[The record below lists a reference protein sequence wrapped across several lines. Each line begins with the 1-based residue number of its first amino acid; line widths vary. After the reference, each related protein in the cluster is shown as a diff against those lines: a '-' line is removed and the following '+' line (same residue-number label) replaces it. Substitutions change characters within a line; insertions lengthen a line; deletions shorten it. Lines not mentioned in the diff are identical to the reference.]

1 MLGRRMGVKSAV
13 QFLIALFIV
22 LTMVIPTG
30 LAAADES
37 FIVFTGDREEYKYSD
52 PLYVRNNGEN
62 RVAYCYNA
70 SKKVPP
76 TWQEGGQTVYKIE
89 SATAEE
95 FYQMTDENVR
105 VMEPEAF
112 KKAILSVCYQGFP
125 QNGSGL
131 MEKYGLPRAAFR
143 GITQLAVWYYTDS
156 LDISQYYQQYQPFDT
171 YPGAWAA
178 YQELITPLDTLPLGY
193 QLDLYRNRNEQYQ
206 NVLCT
211 RLAEMP
217 VQTSIQLKG
226 IKLLEGRALLANEF
240 HFIVTDEQGTEVSRG
255 VNHADGSIAFNYIEY
270 RHEDVGLHRYTVR
283 EVHGDLSN
291 VTYDGASY
299 TVEVLVEYVD
309 DQLTATAQ
317 GEPKLVFR
325 NVYDAS
331 PTATPSPSPTVT
343 PGVTPS
349 PTPAQTPVPGTPPAT
364 GDESRPVLWAL
375 LALAALSLL
384 GVQAVLSRKTRKK

>member
-1 MLGRRMGVKSAV
+1 MGVKSAV

-52 PLYVRNNGEN
+52 PLYVRDNGED

-95 FYQMTDENVR
+95 FYQMTDKNVR

-131 MEKYGLPRAAFR
+131 MEKYGLTRSTFR

-283 EVHGDLSN
+283 EVQGDLSN

-364 GDESRPVLWAL
+364 GDESHPVLWAL

>member
-1 MLGRRMGVKSAV
+1 MKSAV

-131 MEKYGLPRAAFR
+131 MEKYGLTHATFR

-270 RHEDVGLHRYTVR
+270 RHEDVGLHRYTIR
-283 EVHGDLSN
+283 EVQGDLSN

-331 PTATPSPSPTVT
+331 PTATPSPSPTAT
-343 PGVTPS
+343 PSVTPS

>member
-1 MLGRRMGVKSAV
+1 MKSAV

-52 PLYVRNNGEN
+52 PLYVRDNGED

-95 FYQMTDENVR
+95 FYQMTDKNVR

-131 MEKYGLPRAAFR
+131 MEKYGLTRSTFR

-206 NVLCT
+206 NVLCN

-255 VNHADGSIAFNYIEY
+255 VNRADGSIAFNYIEY

-283 EVHGDLSN
+283 EVQGDLSN

-364 GDESRPVLWAL
+364 GDESHPVLWAL

-384 GVQAVLSRKTRKK
+384 GVQAVLSRKARKK

>member
-1 MLGRRMGVKSAV
+1 MKSAV

-131 MEKYGLPRAAFR
+131 MEKYGLTRAAFR
-143 GITQLAVWYYTDS
+143 CITQLAVWYYTDS

-206 NVLCT
+206 HVLCT

-270 RHEDVGLHRYTVR
+270 RHEDVGLHRYTIR
-283 EVHGDLSN
+283 EVQGDLSN

-325 NVYDAS
+325 NVYNAS
-331 PTATPSPSPTVT
+331 PTATPSPSPTAT
-343 PGVTPS
+343 PSVTPS
-349 PTPAQTPVPGTPPAT
+349 PTPVPGTPPAT

-384 GVQAVLSRKTRKK
+384 GVQAVLSRKARKK

>member
-1 MLGRRMGVKSAV
+1 MKSAV

-52 PLYVRNNGEN
+52 PLYVRDNGED

-95 FYQMTDENVR
+95 FYQMTDKNVR

-131 MEKYGLPRAAFR
+131 MEKYGLTRSTFR

-283 EVHGDLSN
+283 EVQGDLSN

-364 GDESRPVLWAL
+364 GDESHPVLWAL

>member
-1 MLGRRMGVKSAV
+1 MKSAV

-131 MEKYGLPRAAFR
+131 MEKYGLTRAAFR
-143 GITQLAVWYYTDS
+143 CITQLAVWYYTDS

-270 RHEDVGLHRYTVR
+270 RHEDVGLHRYTIR
-283 EVHGDLSN
+283 EVQGDLSN
-291 VTYDGASY
+291 VTYDGTSY
-299 TVEVLVEYVD
+299 TVDVLVEYVD

-331 PTATPSPSPTVT
+331 PTATPSPSPTAT
-343 PGVTPS
+343 PSVTPS

-364 GDESRPVLWAL
+364 GDESHPVLWAL

>member
-1 MLGRRMGVKSAV
+1 MKSAV

-112 KKAILSVCYQGFP
+112 KEAILSVCYQGFP

-131 MEKYGLPRAAFR
+131 ME
-143 GITQLAVWYYTDS
+143 
-156 LDISQYYQQYQPFDT
+156 
-171 YPGAWAA
+171 
-178 YQELITPLDTLPLGY
+178 
-193 QLDLYRNRNEQYQ
+193 N
-206 NVLCT
+206 
-211 RLAEMP
+211 
-217 VQTSIQLKG
+217 
-226 IKLLEGRALLANEF
+226 
-240 HFIVTDEQGTEVSRG
+240 
-255 VNHADGSIAFNYIEY
+255 
-270 RHEDVGLHRYTVR
+270 TV
-283 EVHGDLSN
+283 
-291 VTYDGASY
+291 
-299 TVEVLVEYVD
+299 
-309 DQLTATAQ
+309 
-317 GEPKLVFR
+317 
-325 NVYDAS
+325 
-331 PTATPSPSPTVT
+331 
-343 PGVTPS
+343 
-349 PTPAQTPVPGTPPAT
+349 
-364 GDESRPVLWAL
+364 
-375 LALAALSLL
+375 
-384 GVQAVLSRKTRKK
+384 

>member
-1 MLGRRMGVKSAV
+1 MKSAV

-30 LAAADES
+30 LAVADES

-52 PLYVRNNGEN
+52 PLYVWNNGEN

-131 MEKYGLPRAAFR
+131 MEKYGLTRSTFR

-270 RHEDVGLHRYTVR
+270 RHEDVGLHRYTIR
-283 EVHGDLSN
+283 EVQGDLSN

-349 PTPAQTPVPGTPPAT
+349 PTPVPGTPPAT
-364 GDESRPVLWAL
+364 GDESHPVLWAL

-384 GVQAVLSRKTRKK
+384 GVQAVLSRKARKK

>member
-1 MLGRRMGVKSAV
+1 MKSAV

-52 PLYVRNNGEN
+52 PLYVRDNGEN

-131 MEKYGLPRAAFR
+131 MEKYGLTRAAFR

-299 TVEVLVEYVD
+299 TVDVLVEYVD

-364 GDESRPVLWAL
+364 GDESHPVFWAL

-384 GVQAVLSRKTRKK
+384 GIQAVLSRKTRKK

>member
-1 MLGRRMGVKSAV
+1 MGVKSAV

-52 PLYVRNNGEN
+52 PLYVRNNGED

-95 FYQMTDENVR
+95 FYQMTDKNVR

-131 MEKYGLPRAAFR
+131 MEKYGLTRSTFR

-283 EVHGDLSN
+283 EVQGDLSN

-349 PTPAQTPVPGTPPAT
+349 PTPVPGTPPAT
-364 GDESRPVLWAL
+364 GDESHPVLWAL

>member
-1 MLGRRMGVKSAV
+1 MKSAV

-52 PLYVRNNGEN
+52 PLYVLNNGEN

-131 MEKYGLPRAAFR
+131 MEKYGLTRAAFR
-143 GITQLAVWYYTDS
+143 CITQLAVWYYTDS

-226 IKLLEGRALLANEF
+226 IKLLEGAPCWPTSSILS
-240 HFIVTDEQGTEVSRG
+240 SRT
-255 VNHADGSIAFNYIEY
+255 NKARRSP
-270 RHEDVGLHRYTVR
+270 
-283 EVHGDLSN
+283 
-291 VTYDGASY
+291 GASI
-299 TVEVLVEYVD
+299 TW
-309 DQLTATAQ
+309 TA
-317 GEPKLVFR
+317 
-325 NVYDAS
+325 AS
-331 PTATPSPSPTVT
+331 PSTISSTVT
-343 PGVTPS
+343 RTWGCTAIPS
-349 PTPAQTPVPGTPPAT
+349 ERYRAICRMLRMTARLIRWRYWSNT
-364 GDESRPVLWAL
+364 
-375 LALAALSLL
+375 
-384 GVQAVLSRKTRKK
+384 

>member
-1 MLGRRMGVKSAV
+1 
-13 QFLIALFIV
+13 
-22 LTMVIPTG
+22 
-30 LAAADES
+30 
-37 FIVFTGDREEYKYSD
+37 
-52 PLYVRNNGEN
+52 
-62 RVAYCYNA
+62 
-70 SKKVPP
+70 
-76 TWQEGGQTVYKIE
+76 
-89 SATAEE
+89 
-95 FYQMTDENVR
+95 MTDENVR

-131 MEKYGLPRAAFR
+131 MEKYGLTRATFR
-143 GITQLAVWYYTDS
+143 CITQLAIWYYTDS

-270 RHEDVGLHRYTVR
+270 RHEDVGLYRYTIR
-283 EVHGDLSN
+283 EVQGDLSN

-309 DQLTATAQ
+309 GHGAGRTKTGFPQCVRRFSYGNAKPKSDRDPRRNSVSNPGPDPGSGHASCHWRRKSSCVMGPVGTGRAESARRT
-317 GEPKLVFR
+317 GSPEPK
-325 NVYDAS
+325 S
-331 PTATPSPSPTVT
+331 P
-343 PGVTPS
+343 
-349 PTPAQTPVPGTPPAT
+349 
-364 GDESRPVLWAL
+364 
-375 LALAALSLL
+375 
-384 GVQAVLSRKTRKK
+384 

>member
-1 MLGRRMGVKSAV
+1 MKSAV

-52 PLYVRNNGEN
+52 PLYVWNNGEN

-131 MEKYGLPRAAFR
+131 MAKYGLTRAAFR
-143 GITQLAVWYYTDS
+143 CITQLAVWYYTDS
-156 LDISQYYQQYQPFDT
+156 LDISQHYQQYQPFDT

-270 RHEDVGLHRYTVR
+270 RHEDVGLHRYTIR
-283 EVHGDLSN
+283 EVQGDLSN

-299 TVEVLVEYVD
+299 TVDVLVEYVD

-331 PTATPSPSPTVT
+331 PTATPSPSPTAT

-349 PTPAQTPVPGTPPAT
+349 PTPVPGTPPAT

>member
-1 MLGRRMGVKSAV
+1 MKSAV

-30 LAAADES
+30 LAVADES

-52 PLYVRNNGEN
+52 PLYVRNNGED

-131 MEKYGLPRAAFR
+131 MEKYGLTRSTFR

-283 EVHGDLSN
+283 EVQGDLSN

-364 GDESRPVLWAL
+364 GDESHPVLWAL

>member
-1 MLGRRMGVKSAV
+1 MKSAV

-52 PLYVRNNGEN
+52 PLYVRNNGED
-62 RVAYCYNA
+62 RIAYCYNA

-131 MEKYGLPRAAFR
+131 MEKYGLTRATFR

-270 RHEDVGLHRYTVR
+270 RHEDVGLHRYTIR
-283 EVHGDLSN
+283 EVQGDLSN
-291 VTYDGASY
+291 VTYDSASY

-309 DQLTATAQ
+309 GQLTATAQ

-364 GDESRPVLWAL
+364 GDESHPVLWAL

-384 GVQAVLSRKTRKK
+384 GVQAVLSRKARKK

>member
-1 MLGRRMGVKSAV
+1 M
-13 QFLIALFIV
+13 
-22 LTMVIPTG
+22 
-30 LAAADES
+30 
-37 FIVFTGDREEYKYSD
+37 
-52 PLYVRNNGEN
+52 
-62 RVAYCYNA
+62 
-70 SKKVPP
+70 
-76 TWQEGGQTVYKIE
+76 YKIE

-131 MEKYGLPRAAFR
+131 MEKYGLTRATFR
-143 GITQLAVWYYTDS
+143 CITQLAVWYYTDS
-156 LDISQYYQQYQPFDT
+156 LDISQHYQQYQPFDT

-270 RHEDVGLHRYTVR
+270 RHEDVGLHRYTIR
-283 EVHGDLSN
+283 EVQGDLSN

-299 TVEVLVEYVD
+299 TVDVLVEYVD

-331 PTATPSPSPTVT
+331 PTATPSPSPTAT
-343 PGVTPS
+343 PSVTPS
-349 PTPAQTPVPGTPPAT
+349 PTPVPGTPPAT

-384 GVQAVLSRKTRKK
+384 GVQAVLSRKARKK

>member
-1 MLGRRMGVKSAV
+1 MKSAV

-131 MEKYGLPRAAFR
+131 MEKYGLTRATFR

-270 RHEDVGLHRYTVR
+270 RHEDVGLHRYTIR
-283 EVHGDLSN
+283 EVQGDLSN

-309 DQLTATAQ
+309 DQLTAAVQ

-364 GDESRPVLWAL
+364 GDESRPVLWVL

-384 GVQAVLSRKTRKK
+384 GVQAVLSRKKRKK

>member
-1 MLGRRMGVKSAV
+1 MKSAV
-13 QFLIALFIV
+13 QFLIAL
-22 LTMVIPTG
+22 
-30 LAAADES
+30 

-131 MEKYGLPRAAFR
+131 MEKYGLTRAAFR
-143 GITQLAVWYYTDS
+143 CITQLAVWYYTDS

-206 NVLCT
+206 HVLCT

-270 RHEDVGLHRYTVR
+270 RREDVGLHRYTIR
-283 EVHGDLSN
+283 EVQGDLSN

-331 PTATPSPSPTVT
+331 PTATPSPSPTAT

-364 GDESRPVLWAL
+364 GDESHPVLWAL

>member
-1 MLGRRMGVKSAV
+1 MKSAV

-270 RHEDVGLHRYTVR
+270 RHEDVGLHRYTIR
-283 EVHGDLSN
+283 EVQGDLSN

-299 TVEVLVEYVD
+299 TVDVLVEYVD

-384 GVQAVLSRKTRKK
+384 GVQAVLSRKARKK

>member
-1 MLGRRMGVKSAV
+1 MKSAV

-30 LAAADES
+30 LAVADES

-52 PLYVRNNGEN
+52 PLYVRNNGED

-131 MEKYGLPRAAFR
+131 MEKYGLTRSTFR

-283 EVHGDLSN
+283 EVQGDLSN

-364 GDESRPVLWAL
+364 GDESHPVLWAL

-384 GVQAVLSRKTRKK
+384 GVQAVLSRKARKK

>member
-1 MLGRRMGVKSAV
+1 MKSAV

-131 MEKYGLPRAAFR
+131 MEKYGLTRAAFR

-270 RHEDVGLHRYTVR
+270 RHEDVGLHRYTIR
-283 EVHGDLSN
+283 EVQGDLSN

-299 TVEVLVEYVD
+299 TVDVLVEYVD

-325 NVYDAS
+325 NVYVAS

-343 PGVTPS
+343 SGVTPS

-384 GVQAVLSRKTRKK
+384 GVQAVLSRKARKK

>member
-1 MLGRRMGVKSAV
+1 MKSAV
-13 QFLIALFIV
+13 RFLIALFIV

-283 EVHGDLSN
+283 EVQGDLSN

-331 PTATPSPSPTVT
+331 PTATPSPSPTAT
-343 PGVTPS
+343 PSVTPS
-349 PTPAQTPVPGTPPAT
+349 PTPVPGTPPAT

>member
-1 MLGRRMGVKSAV
+1 MKSAV

-52 PLYVRNNGEN
+52 PLYVRDNGED

-131 MEKYGLPRAAFR
+131 MEKYGLTRSTFR

-255 VNHADGSIAFNYIEY
+255 VNRADGSIAFNYIEY

-283 EVHGDLSN
+283 EVQGDLPN

-364 GDESRPVLWAL
+364 GDESHPVLWAL

>member
-1 MLGRRMGVKSAV
+1 MKSAV

-131 MEKYGLPRAAFR
+131 MEKYGLTRSTFR

-206 NVLCT
+206 HVLCT

-270 RHEDVGLHRYTVR
+270 RHEDVGLHRYTIR
-283 EVHGDLSN
+283 EVQGDLSN

-331 PTATPSPSPTVT
+331 PTATPSPSPTVA

-349 PTPAQTPVPGTPPAT
+349 PTPVPGTPPAT
-364 GDESRPVLWAL
+364 GDESHPVLWAL

-384 GVQAVLSRKTRKK
+384 GVQAVLSRKARKK

>member
-1 MLGRRMGVKSAV
+1 MKSAV

-52 PLYVRNNGEN
+52 PLYVRNNGED

-89 SATAEE
+89 SATAKE

-131 MEKYGLPRAAFR
+131 MEKYGLTRSTFR

-156 LDISQYYQQYQPFDT
+156 LDISQHYQQYQPFDT

-270 RHEDVGLHRYTVR
+270 RHEDVGLHRYTIR
-283 EVHGDLSN
+283 EVQGDLSN

-364 GDESRPVLWAL
+364 GDESHPVLWAL

>member
-1 MLGRRMGVKSAV
+1 MKSAV
-13 QFLIALFIV
+13 RFLIALFIV

-76 TWQEGGQTVYKIE
+76 TWHEGGQTVYKIE

-131 MEKYGLPRAAFR
+131 MEKYGLTRAAFR
-143 GITQLAVWYYTDS
+143 CITQLAVWYYTDS
-156 LDISQYYQQYQPFDT
+156 LDISQYYQMYQPFDT

-240 HFIVTDEQGTEVSRG
+240 HFTVTDEQGTEVSRG

-270 RHEDVGLHRYTVR
+270 RHEDVGLHRYTIR
-283 EVHGDLSN
+283 EVQGDLSN

-331 PTATPSPSPTVT
+331 PTATPSPSPTAT

-384 GVQAVLSRKTRKK
+384 GVQAVLSRKARKK

>member
-1 MLGRRMGVKSAV
+1 MKSAV

-52 PLYVRNNGEN
+52 PLYVLNNGEN

-131 MEKYGLPRAAFR
+131 MEKYGLTRATFR

-240 HFIVTDEQGTEVSRG
+240 HFIVTDEQGAEVSRG
-255 VNHADGSIAFNYIEY
+255 VNHADGSIAFNYIEN
-270 RHEDVGLHRYTVR
+270 RHEDVGLHRSTIR
-283 EVHGDLSN
+283 EVQGDRAN

-299 TVEVLVEYVD
+299 TVDVLVEYVD

-331 PTATPSPSPTVT
+331 PTATPSPSPTAT
-343 PGVTPS
+343 PSVTPS

-364 GDESRPVLWAL
+364 GDESHPVLWAL

-384 GVQAVLSRKTRKK
+384 GVQAVLSRKARKK

>member
-1 MLGRRMGVKSAV
+1 MKSAV

-30 LAAADES
+30 LASADES

-52 PLYVRNNGEN
+52 PLYVWNNGEN

-131 MEKYGLPRAAFR
+131 MEKYGLTRAAFR

-331 PTATPSPSPTVT
+331 PTATPSPSPTAT

-349 PTPAQTPVPGTPPAT
+349 PTPVPGTPPAT
-364 GDESRPVLWAL
+364 GDESHPVLWAL

-384 GVQAVLSRKTRKK
+384 GVQAVLSRKARKK

>member
-1 MLGRRMGVKSAV
+1 MKSAV

-30 LAAADES
+30 LAVADES

-52 PLYVRNNGEN
+52 PLYVRNNGED

-131 MEKYGLPRAAFR
+131 MEKYGLTRSTFR

-270 RHEDVGLHRYTVR
+270 RHEDVGLHRYTIR
-283 EVHGDLSN
+283 EVQGDLSN

-349 PTPAQTPVPGTPPAT
+349 PTPVPGTPPAT

-384 GVQAVLSRKTRKK
+384 GVQAVLSRKARKK

>member
-1 MLGRRMGVKSAV
+1 MNSAV

-30 LAAADES
+30 LAVADES

-52 PLYVRNNGEN
+52 PLYVRNNGED

-131 MEKYGLPRAAFR
+131 MEKYGLTRSTFR

-283 EVHGDLSN
+283 EVQGDLSN

-331 PTATPSPSPTVT
+331 PTATPSPSPTAT

-364 GDESRPVLWAL
+364 GDESHPVLWAL

>member
-1 MLGRRMGVKSAV
+1 MKSAV

-30 LAAADES
+30 LAAADEP

-52 PLYVRNNGEN
+52 PLYVRNNGED

-131 MEKYGLPRAAFR
+131 MEKYGLTRSTFR

-270 RHEDVGLHRYTVR
+270 RHEDVGLHRYTIR
-283 EVHGDLSN
+283 EVQGDLSN

-331 PTATPSPSPTVT
+331 PTATPSPSPTAT

-364 GDESRPVLWAL
+364 GDESHPVLWAL

-384 GVQAVLSRKTRKK
+384 GVQAVLSRKARKK

>member
-1 MLGRRMGVKSAV
+1 MKSAV

-30 LAAADES
+30 LAVADES

-52 PLYVRNNGEN
+52 PLYVRNNGED

-131 MEKYGLPRAAFR
+131 MEKYGLTRSTFR

-283 EVHGDLSN
+283 EVQGDLSN

-331 PTATPSPSPTVT
+331 PTATPSPSPTAT

-364 GDESRPVLWAL
+364 GDESHPVLWAL

>member
-1 MLGRRMGVKSAV
+1 MKSAV

-52 PLYVRNNGEN
+52 PLYVLNNGEN

-131 MEKYGLPRAAFR
+131 MEKYGLTRAAFR
-143 GITQLAVWYYTDS
+143 CITQLAVWYYTDS

-255 VNHADGSIAFNYIEY
+255 VNHVDGSIAFNYIEY
-270 RHEDVGLHRYTVR
+270 RHEDVGLHRYTIR
-283 EVHGDLSN
+283 EVQGDLSN

-331 PTATPSPSPTVT
+331 PTATPSPSPTAT
-343 PGVTPS
+343 PSVTPS
-349 PTPAQTPVPGTPPAT
+349 PTPVPGTPPAT

-384 GVQAVLSRKTRKK
+384 GVQAVLSRKARKK

>member
-1 MLGRRMGVKSAV
+1 MKSAV

-52 PLYVRNNGEN
+52 PLYVRNNGED

-95 FYQMTDENVR
+95 FYQMTDKNVR

-131 MEKYGLPRAAFR
+131 MEKYGLTRSTFR

-270 RHEDVGLHRYTVR
+270 RHEDVGLHRYTIR
-283 EVHGDLSN
+283 EVQGDLSN

-364 GDESRPVLWAL
+364 GDESHPVLWAL

>member
-1 MLGRRMGVKSAV
+1 MKSAV
-13 QFLIALFIV
+13 RFLIALFIV

-131 MEKYGLPRAAFR
+131 MEKYGLTRAAFR

-270 RHEDVGLHRYTVR
+270 RHEDVGLHRYTIR
-283 EVHGDLSN
+283 EVQGDLSN

-299 TVEVLVEYVD
+299 TVDVLVEYVD

-384 GVQAVLSRKTRKK
+384 GVQAVLSRKARKK

>member
-1 MLGRRMGVKSAV
+1 MKSTAR
-13 QFLIALFIV
+13 FLIALFIV

-37 FIVFTGDREEYKYSD
+37 FIFFTGDREEYKYSD
-52 PLYVRNNGEN
+52 PLYVRDNGED
-62 RVAYCYNA
+62 RVTYCYNA
-70 SKKVPP
+70 SKKIPP
-76 TWQEGGQTVYKIE
+76 TWHEGGQTVDKIE
-89 SATAEE
+89 SASAEE
-95 FYQMTDENVR
+95 FYQMTNENVR

-125 QNGSGL
+125 QNGTGL
-131 MEKYGLPRAAFR
+131 MEKYNLSRAALR

-156 LDISQYYQQYQPFDT
+156 LDISFYYEYYPPFDT
-171 YPGAWAA
+171 FPGAWAA
-178 YQELITPLDTLPLGY
+178 YQELITPMDTLPRGY
-193 QLDLYRNRNEQYQ
+193 QLDLYHNPDEQYQ

-211 RLAEMP
+211 RLAEIP

-226 IKLLEGRALLANEF
+226 TKLLEGRALLANEF
-240 HFIVTDEQGTEVSRG
+240 HFIITDEQGTEVSRG
-255 VNHADGSIAFNYIEY
+255 VNHTDGSIAFNYIEY

-283 EVHGDLSN
+283 EVQGDLSN

-331 PTATPSPSPTVT
+331 PTATPSPSPTAT

-364 GDESRPVLWAL
+364 GDESHPALWLL
-375 LALAALSLL
+375 LALAALSLI
-384 GVQAVLSRKTRKK
+384 GVQAARKKNSKR

>member
-1 MLGRRMGVKSAV
+1 MKSAV

-131 MEKYGLPRAAFR
+131 MEKYGLTRAAFR

-270 RHEDVGLHRYTVR
+270 RHEDVGLHRYTIR
-283 EVHGDLSN
+283 EVQGDLSN

-309 DQLTATAQ
+309 NQLTATAQ